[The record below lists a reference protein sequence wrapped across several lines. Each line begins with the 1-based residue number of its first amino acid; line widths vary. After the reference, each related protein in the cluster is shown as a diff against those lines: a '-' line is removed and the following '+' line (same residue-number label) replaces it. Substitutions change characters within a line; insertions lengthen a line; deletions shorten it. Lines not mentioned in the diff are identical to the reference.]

1 MRCGERKRSKFL
13 KRAEKTLSGTDEDV
27 ELLAAA
33 LSSAAE
39 VPITGKSALCL
50 MSWYPMCLWWAGGTD

>member
-13 KRAEKTLSGTDEDV
+13 RRAEKNLSGTDEDV

-33 LSSAAE
+33 LSSAA
-39 VPITGKSALCL
+39 
-50 MSWYPMCLWWAGGTD
+50 